1 LRAVTDQQGFA
12 DQQGYPEQPGF
23 ADQRGFAG
31 GQSYPG
37 GQMFPQRRPTHRPPS
52 LRPGGRHRRDIPVS
66 LSQDAPALVIA
77 VPGAGTD
84 LSAGSV
90 GELLTIVRVDNPAV
104 DVRGALMDAA
114 PDHPDSVAGVLTA
127 LARSRPEG
135 DGPVA
140 VVIPL
145 IVAPHP
151 PLVRRL
157 RAAIAASGVDAKV
170 SGFINSN
177 GMVAEALHIR
187 LAEAGLARA
196 DRVRLFSI
204 VTAADGI
211 IVATVGGPDAVQ
223 ASNVTSVMLAARLAL
238 PVFTASLDSTP
249 SVGEVAMRLKEM
261 GVHRIAVAPCIVG
274 PEAAKSD
281 LDSMTI
287 GVEVAAPIGAHSNIA
302 KLAAASYGHVLA
314 KLEEAAEELERQQAL
329 ELERQQALE
338 LEQEQDEQP

>member
-1 LRAVTDQQGFA
+1 VTDQQGYS
-12 DQQGYPEQPGF
+12 DQQGHSE
-23 ADQRGFAG
+23 QRGQGYSA
-31 GQSYPG
+31 S
-37 GQMFPQRRPTHRPPS
+37 QMFPQRRPTSRPPS
-52 LRPGGRHRRDIPVS
+52 LQPGGRHRRDIPVR

-84 LSAGSV
+84 LTAGSV
-90 GELLTIVRVDNPAV
+90 RDLLTILRVDNPAV
-104 DVRGALMDAA
+104 DVRGALIDAA
-114 PDHPDSVAGVLTA
+114 PNAPDSVGGVLRA
-127 LARSRPEG
+127 LAQARDDG

-157 RAAIAASGVDAKV
+157 REAIAASGVKAQV

-238 PVFTASLDSTP
+238 PVFTASLDSSPT
-249 SVGEVAMRLKEM
+249 VAEVAMRLKEM
-261 GVHRIAVAPCIVG
+261 GVHRIAVAPCVVG
-274 PEAAKSD
+274 PEATKGD
-281 LDSMTI
+281 VDSMAI
-287 GVEVAAPIGAHSNIA
+287 GAEIAAPIGAHGNVA
-302 KLAAASYGHVLA
+302 KLAAAAYGHVLA
-314 KLEEAAEELERQQAL
+314 KLDEAAKERQD
-329 ELERQQALE
+329 QQE
-338 LEQEQDEQP
+338 DQDPHGQHGQHGQHEQQ

>member
-1 LRAVTDQQGFA
+1 VTDQQGFA
-12 DQQGYPEQPGF
+12 DQQGHSEHGL
-23 ADQRGFAG
+23 AEKRGSHAG
-31 GQSYPG
+31 GQGHAGHAGGQGNPG
-37 GQMFPQRRPTHRPPS
+37 NQMFPQRRPTNRPPS
-52 LRPGGRHRRDIPVS
+52 LQPGGRHRRDISLS

-77 VPGAGTD
+77 VPGVATD
-84 LSAGSV
+84 LTSGSV
-90 GELLTIVRVDNPAV
+90 GDLLTILRVDNPAV
-104 DVRGALMDAA
+104 DVRGALIDAA
-114 PDHPDSVAGVLTA
+114 PDAPDSVGGVLRA
-127 LARSRPEG
+127 LAEARPEG

-157 RAAIAASGVDAKV
+157 RAAIAASGVNAQV

-177 GMVAEALHIR
+177 GMVAESLHIR

-238 PVFTASLDSTP
+238 PVFTASLDSSPTV
-249 SVGEVAMRLKEM
+249 SDVAMRLKEM
-261 GVHRIAVAPCIVG
+261 GVHRIAIAPCIVG
-274 PEAAKSD
+274 PEAAKAD
-281 LDSMTI
+281 LDAMTI
-287 GVEVAAPIGAHSNIA
+287 GAEVAAPIGAHGNIA
-302 KLAAASYGHVLA
+302 KLAAGSYGHVLA
-314 KLEEAAEELERQQAL
+314 KLEEAAGD
-329 ELERQQALE
+329 
-338 LEQEQDEQP
+338 QE